1 MEHTIRVAARSF
13 LHQPSTPDMLQTSLQ
28 NLIVLAQNFLDDME
42 GNMSKLQQFFG
53 SSPESSPVFEKVRE
67 GIAKTLSRY
76 PENLEVRDRMEA
88 LTLLMK
94 DPQLEMELEDPYI
107 SEVVYALIR
116 DSTSIRS
123 FQDDSK
129 VMGLL
134 ETMKTKYQR
143 NRYVSDLLDRISSG
157 QCTFC
162 DK

>member
-1 MEHTIRVAARSF
+1 MH
-13 LHQPSTPDMLQTSLQ
+13 
-28 NLIVLAQNFLDDME
+28 NFQ
-42 GNMSKLQQFFG
+42 GNQESMQQFF
-53 SSPESSPVFEKVRE
+53 ESSLVFGKVRD

-76 PENLEVRDRMEA
+76 PDNLEVRDRMEA

-134 ETMKTKYQR
+134 ETMKSKYQR

>member
-1 MEHTIRVAARSF
+1 MH
-13 LHQPSTPDMLQTSLQ
+13 
-28 NLIVLAQNFLDDME
+28 NFQ
-42 GNMSKLQQFFG
+42 GNQESMQQFF
-53 SSPESSPVFEKVRE
+53 ESSLVFGKVRD
-67 GIAKTLSRY
+67 GITKTLSRY

-134 ETMKTKYQR
+134 ETMKSKYQR